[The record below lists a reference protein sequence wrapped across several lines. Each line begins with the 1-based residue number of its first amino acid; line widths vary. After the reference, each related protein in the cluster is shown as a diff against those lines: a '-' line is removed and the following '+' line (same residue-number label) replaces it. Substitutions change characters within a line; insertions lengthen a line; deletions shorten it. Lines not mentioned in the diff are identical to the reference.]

1 MSEQN
6 TIIFLNWP
14 LCPGSVC
21 YSGIVLPQRG
31 CCNSNCYF
39 SICGYPFQF
48 CCYTTTASQNYG
60 GHCLPSFARQND
72 TESPISLI
80 FTCLK
85 LPCSVAGMFVC
96 IAGTQTLSFDN
107 FSFFVEECKFPKGF
121 EFQSSQFCLALP
133 IHNIGNKDI
142 VV

>member
-14 LCPGSVC
+14 SCTL
-21 YSGIVLPQRG
+21 VLFAILVLYLRS

-60 GHCLPSFARQND
+60 GHCLPSSARQND

-85 LPCSVAGMFVC
+85 LPCSLASTHIRTLVC
-96 IAGTQTLSFDN
+96 IAWMLALSFNN
-107 FSFFVEECKFPKGF
+107 FSFFVEKCKFPKVL
-121 EFQSSQFCLALP
+121 EFQSSQFWQFG
-133 IHNIGNKDI
+133 IT
-142 VV
+142 

>member
-14 LCPGSVC
+14 SCELCPGSVC

-96 IAGTQTLSFDN
+96 IAGRLFHLIIFHSLQKSASSRRALN
-107 FSFFVEECKFPKGF
+107 FKI
-121 EFQSSQFCLALP
+121 A
-133 IHNIGNKDI
+133 NIGLLWQFTENLGN
-142 VV
+142 